1 MLRMQLGYDEDAT
14 LMLIKLGSN
23 GDAITF
29 RMQSCN
35 RGANTGANRGCDGV
49 AIGCNEVAMGL
60 Q

>member
-1 MLRMQLGYDEDAT
+1 MQLGCDEDAT

-23 GDAITF
+23 GDAI